1 MLDFGLL
8 ASAVTIVAVV
18 TIAARWAP
26 TPSLG
31 ARGVADRL
39 DWPVIAGVLVGR
51 LVAAALDDPSSLR
64 SVRALL
70 VIRGGVEFWPGVAAA
85 LGVLAWEMRRRREE
99 PAGLT
104 LAELAPFMLW
114 GYATW
119 EATCLLRDGCYGPAS
134 RIGLVPDGLGTRQF
148 PVGLVVAVAI
158 AALGVAVR
166 QLWGWPPGAKLVA
179 AVTGVAAARSVA
191 SIWLPRLSDDLTRQH
206 VQSLAV
212 LAACVLVLAGAAARA
227 WLRRARHE
235 TWTPATTSRGGRSA
249 R

>member
-8 ASAVTIVAVV
+8 ASAITILAVV
-18 TIAARWAP
+18 GIASRWAP
-26 TPSLG
+26 TPALG

-39 DWPVIAGVLVGR
+39 GGPVIAGVLAGR
-51 LVAAALDDPSSLR
+51 MVAAALDDPSSLR

-70 VIRGGVEFWPGVAAA
+70 VIRGGVEFWPGIAATV
-85 LGVLAWEMRRRREE
+85 GVLVWGMRRRREE
-99 PAGLT
+99 PAALT
-104 LAELAPFMLW
+104 LAELVPFMLW

-119 EATCLLRDGCYGPAS
+119 EASCILRDGCYGPAS
-134 RIGLVPDGLGTRQF
+134 SIGLVPDGLDTRQF

-158 AALGVAVR
+158 AVLGVAVR
-166 QLWGWPPGAKLVA
+166 QLWGWPPWAKLVA
-179 AVTGVAAARSVA
+179 AVAGVAAARSVA

-206 VQSLAV
+206 KQSVGVLTACGLL
-212 LAACVLVLAGAAARA
+212 LAAAAARG

-235 TWTPATTSRGGRSA
+235 TWTPVTTSRDGRSH